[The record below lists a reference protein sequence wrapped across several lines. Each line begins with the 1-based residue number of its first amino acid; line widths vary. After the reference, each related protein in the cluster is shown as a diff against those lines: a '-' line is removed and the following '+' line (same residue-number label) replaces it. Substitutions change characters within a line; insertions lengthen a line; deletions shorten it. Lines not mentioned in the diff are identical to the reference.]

1 MKLLEVNL
9 HRLLMQREQWIKNN
23 TGIAIADQSLVV
35 QETPDLNRID
45 ENGSKVLE
53 EENYDTEGQRKM
65 TEKLK
70 VIIEENINDPNL
82 SPDQLASEL
91 GVSRT
96 KLYRDLKRID
106 GYSLSDYVRHVRL
119 EKAAYLLA
127 NSTLNIQEIMNE
139 VGFIN
144 SSHFTKIFKLKYG
157 MTPTEYKR
165 KVLKS

>member
-1 MKLLEVNL
+1 
-9 HRLLMQREQWIKNN
+9 
-23 TGIAIADQSLVV
+23 
-35 QETPDLNRID
+35 
-45 ENGSKVLE
+45 
-53 EENYDTEGQRKM
+53 M